1 MDTVP
6 RNETRRMEEAKIIKN
21 LKIEPPELWKL
32 RQHVESEKDLPGS
45 YLKDFRICVTCKR
58 WCQAINNLGTL
69 KCRFHPMYFNEYTAG
84 RNPQGTWE
92 CCGASND
99 PRSPYYSREYSKGC
113 VAKDCCPTNELP
125 FPRAIVEKD
134 FPALLTQRLQKDL
147 AVIDANPSLPWSLLK
162 ERIEHKGLRI
172 HPEKNT
178 FYLTRID
185 EEAVNNRE
193 IHRYVKDKKMTKLI
207 RIRVRSGVED
217 IKLVEGVAERKATVL
232 DFARRYLREF
242 GYKSNQKDRILLHNE
257 KNRIVAEGT
266 TTIERLDEKKTYL
279 FLLYEDQRA

>member
-1 MDTVP
+1 MQ
-6 RNETRRMEEAKIIKN
+6 AKIIKN
-21 LKIEPPELWKL
+21 LKIDPPELYRL
-32 RQHVESEKDLPGS
+32 RQHEESERGLPGS

-69 KCRFHPMYFNEYTAG
+69 NCKFHPMYFNEHTAG
-84 RNPQGTWE
+84 RNPKGTFE
-92 CCGASND
+92 CCSVSSD

-113 VAKDCCPTNELP
+113 VSKDCCPKDELP
-125 FPRAIVEKD
+125 SPRVIEEKD
-134 FPALLTQRLQKDL
+134 FPALLTQRLQTDL
-147 AVIDANPSLPWSLLK
+147 AVIDSNPSLPWSLLK

-185 EEAVNNRE
+185 EEAVNNRK

-217 IKLVEGVAERKATVL
+217 IKLVEGVAERKSTVL
-232 DFARRYLREF
+232 DYARRYLREF
-242 GYKSNQKDRILLHNE
+242 GYRSNEKDRILLHDE
-257 KNRIVAEGT
+257 DSRILADGT
-266 TTIERLDEKKTYL
+266 TTIERLNEKKTYL
-279 FLLYEDQRA
+279 FLLHDQRA